1 MIDLLKT
8 PFIYINLD
16 EDVEKK
22 KSILLKLKAVG
33 VDDDYIHRI
42 QAHRQDP
49 PHVGILASQ
58 IKALKLGL
66 ELGVP
71 FVVLED
77 DVQIQDFESQ
87 IPLPDLCDACY
98 LGISSWGFDPDVA
111 SLARVGSFESGWM
124 PDNPGIA
131 KISGM
136 YSAHA
141 ILYCSKTYVEK
152 LIKNLSLIQSGNPFT
167 VDESS
172 YDLKYY
178 GSPILPCDVVMSI
191 MQKHYQ
197 ILALINP
204 IFYQG
209 EEHEYCTKIELKN
222 DGIPR

>member
-16 EDVEKK
+16 EDEEKK
-22 KSILLKLKAVG
+22 NSILSKLKSVG
-33 VDDDYIHRI
+33 VDQDLIYRI

-66 ELGVP
+66 KLGIP
-71 FVVLED
+71 FVILED

-87 IPLPDLCDACY
+87 IPLPDPCDACY
-98 LGISSWGFDPDVA
+98 LGVSSWGFDPGVT
-111 SLARVGSFESGWM
+111 SLARVWSFESGWI
-124 PDNPGIA
+124 PGKPGIA

-141 ILYCSKTYVEK
+141 ILYCSKTYVEE
-152 LIKNLSLIQSGNPFT
+152 LIQNLSLIQSGNPFT
-167 VDESS
+167 VDGTS

-178 GSPILPCDVVMSI
+178 GSPVLPCDVVMAI
-191 MQKHYQ
+191 MQSHYQ
-197 ILALINP
+197 ILALTNP